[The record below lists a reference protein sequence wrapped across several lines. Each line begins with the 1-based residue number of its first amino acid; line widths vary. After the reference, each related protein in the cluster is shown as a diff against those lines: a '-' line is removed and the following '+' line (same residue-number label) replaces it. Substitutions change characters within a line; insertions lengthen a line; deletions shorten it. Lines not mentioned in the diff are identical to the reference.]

1 MVVSLLLNSLQ
12 GEFFYLN
19 SLQGDLFVTELCTSA
34 FLWVISLQV
43 DLFVAELTLLVA
55 ELLALYLVSS

>member
-12 GEFFYLN
+12 GEFFYLI
-19 SLQGDLFVTELCTSA
+19 SLQGDLFITELCTSA

-43 DLFVAELTLLVA
+43 DLFVAELTKG
-55 ELLALYLVSS
+55 